1 MRTKIDVRRAII
13 ERGYKIPAFAEKCGM
28 TPVNLRENI
37 IKGNPTVRK
46 LSEICEVLNCD
57 ITDLFYPVE
66 ENDMPDVTTSVIS
79 DPPSEPEAH
88 WGKISETE
96 KTEIVTTTFCPHC
109 GAKVT
114 SGRGAPARTI
124 GKIHG
129 KLSAYRGNI
138 IIWEMFKNLFYGV
151 IVA

>member
-28 TPVNLRENI
+28 TPVNLRKNI

-79 DPPSEPEAH
+79 DPLSEPEAH
-88 WGKISETE
+88 GGKISETE

-109 GAKVT
+109 GAKV
-114 SGRGAPARTI
+114 RV
-124 GKIHG
+124 
-129 KLSAYRGNI
+129 
-138 IIWEMFKNLFYGV
+138 GV
-151 IVA
+151 VLLPEQ

>member
-13 ERGYKIPAFAEKCGM
+13 ERGYKIPAFAVKCGM
-28 TPVNLRENI
+28 TPVNLRKNI

-66 ENDMPDVTTSVIS
+66 ENDMLDVTTSVIS
-79 DPPSEPEAH
+79 DPPSEPE
-88 WGKISETE
+88 GKISETE

-109 GAKVT
+109 GAKV
-114 SGRGAPARTI
+114 RV
-124 GKIHG
+124 
-129 KLSAYRGNI
+129 
-138 IIWEMFKNLFYGV
+138 GV
-151 IVA
+151 LLLPEQ

>member
-88 WGKISETE
+88 GDKISETE
-96 KTEIVTTTFCPHC
+96 KTEIVTTAFCPHC
-109 GAKVT
+109 GAKV
-114 SGRGAPARTI
+114 RV
-124 GKIHG
+124 
-129 KLSAYRGNI
+129 
-138 IIWEMFKNLFYGV
+138 GV
-151 IVA
+151 VLLPEE